1 MPVAV
6 PRLSPMAAGMH
17 NDENLPKA
25 VYSFLMMQ
33 PPTLAHEAERL
44 AALRSLQILD
54 TPREERF
61 DCFTRLLAKLLDT
74 PIAVVSLVD
83 AERQW
88 FKSGVGLTAT
98 ETPRE
103 YAFCAHAI
111 LKNETFVIPDAT
123 NDWRFQDNPLV
134 VSDPRIRFYAG
145 HPLRGPGGHLVG
157 TLCAI
162 DRKPRELSAH
172 QRSILQDLA
181 AIVERELNLTEL
193 GTLQQKV
200 IDAQASYER
209 LLLRILPAPIAEQ
222 LRDGPRMVAEHFPES
237 TVLFVDLADFSS
249 LAASLPA
256 GELVS
261 WLDVVF
267 SACDQLAQNYGL
279 EKIKSIGDAYM
290 AVAGVPT
297 PRTDHAAAAAAMAL
311 RIQREVLSMTRPDG
325 KPLRVRIG
333 LHSGPVVA
341 GVIGNLRCA
350 YDLWGETVNIAAQ
363 LQATATPGSI
373 LVSEAVR
380 TKLKD
385 HYAFGEAGSVT
396 LKGGCR
402 QIAAYFLTNRISS

>member
-1 MPVAV
+1 M
-6 PRLSPMAAGMH
+6 R
-17 NDENLPKA
+17 
-25 VYSFLMMQ
+25 
-33 PPTLAHEAERL
+33 PPTLPNEDDRL
-44 AALRSLQILD
+44 AALRTLQILD

-61 DCFTRLLAKLLDT
+61 DCFTRLLGKLLGT
-74 PIAVVSLVD
+74 PIALVSLVD

-88 FKSGVGLTAT
+88 FKSCVGLTVT

-111 LKNETFVIPDAT
+111 MGDEAFVVPDAT
-123 NDWRFQDNPLV
+123 NDLRFQDNPLV
-134 VSDPRIRFYAG
+134 VSDPNIRFYAG
-145 HPLRGPGGHLVG
+145 HPLRGPGGHRVG

-162 DRKPRELSAH
+162 DRKPRELSDH
-172 QRSILQDLA
+172 QREILQDLA

-193 GTLQQKV
+193 GTLQQRV
-200 IDAQASYER
+200 IETQASYER
-209 LLLRILPAPIAEQ
+209 LLFRILPAPIAAQ
-222 LRDGPRMVAEHFPES
+222 LRDGPRMIADHFPES

-256 GELVS
+256 GQLVS
-261 WLDVVF
+261 WLDMVF

-297 PRTDHAAAAAAMAL
+297 HRADHAAAAAKMAL

-325 KPLRVRIG
+325 KPVRVRIG

-363 LQATATPGSI
+363 LQSTAEPGSI

-380 TKLKD
+380 MQLKD
-385 HYAFGEAGSVT
+385 SYAFSKADNLT
-396 LKGGCR
+396 LKGGGR
-402 QIAAYFLTNRISS
+402 RIRAYLLTARNSGQG